1 MADDT
6 LTYGPFLKGVNNRL
20 DDYAL
25 KPDMLRQA
33 INVWLTDTGMKG
45 TLA

>member
-6 LTYGPFLKGVNNRL
+6 VTFGPFLKGVNNRL

-25 KPDMLRQA
+25 KSDMLRQA
-33 INVWLTDTGMKG
+33 VNVWLTDTGMKES
-45 TLA
+45 LK